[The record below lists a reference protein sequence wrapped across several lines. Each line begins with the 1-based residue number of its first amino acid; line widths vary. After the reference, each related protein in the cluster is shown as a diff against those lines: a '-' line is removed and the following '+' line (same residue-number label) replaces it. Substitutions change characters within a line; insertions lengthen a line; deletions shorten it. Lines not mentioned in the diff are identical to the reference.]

1 MNSMKL
7 RYLGDRFATWALLIV
22 TSSLMASSMAVPC
35 SGQGVTLALESSETV
50 LAPGAQFDVTL
61 RLENPDEVLIQ
72 GLQAAIAWDSS
83 KLQLLSLTLPGDLP
97 GSPPLLAMAWNA
109 PPPVGPGGDVG
120 CSQWWDG
127 QGDEAFSLGLVIDG
141 TWSQASS
148 PLAILH
154 MRVTSFAPNGLLEM
168 APPAPDLSCGWLGTI
183 ATDPAGAVVATM
195 AESLDLTVSDLPPP
209 TTLQCGEAAGIVY
222 LSWQEPILFDSV
234 LIEREGILIAEVAA
248 GIGHFED
255 SDVSTGDVIE
265 YRIHGVAAS
274 IPSTSTMCTAIVDGN
289 VEGPIGIS
297 CVLSGS
303 GVLLGWQNPLPYD
316 SISVTRNGAEL
327 ATLPQG
333 TTSFLDVDPGLAGIV
348 EYEVNGS
355 IGSAVSETSSCQVE
369 FPIPDGF
376 FIRGDTTADGAL
388 DLADPVKSLEYLFI
402 GGDMPCASAAD
413 HDDSGT
419 LDLGDAI
426 SLLDYLFTAGPAPAV
441 PFPYAGT
448 DPTPDTLG
456 CLVSCTGPSC
466 SPEAAGDE
474 CNSFILVGLGDT
486 EFDTTDLTASIDLYT
501 DNTCSASLLG
511 AMQSDI
517 WFSFVAPSTGA
528 ATFSLCGQVEFDS
541 DLVVYEGFCQSMVQI
556 GCNGDGVGC
565 QDLGSLLS
573 DVALFEGASYLIR
586 VGGWNALDFG
596 TGTLTIN
603 VGIPLTDD

>member
-1 MNSMKL
+1 MNLMKL
-7 RYLGDRFATWALLIV
+7 RNLGDRFATWAILMV
-22 TSSLMASSMAVPC
+22 TSSLMAASMAVPC
-35 SGQGVTLALESSETV
+35 FGQGVTLALEPTETV
-50 LAPGAQFDVTL
+50 LAPGAQFDVSL
-61 RLENPDEVLIQ
+61 RLENPDQVLIQ

-97 GSPPLLAMAWNA
+97 GSPPVLAMAWNA

-168 APPAPDLSCGWLGTI
+168 APPAPDLSCGWLGPI
-183 ATDPAGAVVATM
+183 ATDPVGDIVPTM
-195 AESLDLTVSDLPPP
+195 ADSLDLTVSDLPPP

-234 LIEREGILIAEVAA
+234 LIEREGILIGEVDA

-255 SDVSTGDVIE
+255 PDVSTGDVIE

-274 IPSTSTMCTAIVDGN
+274 IPSTSTMCTATVDGN

-297 CVLSGS
+297 CILSGS

-376 FIRGDTTADGAL
+376 FIRGDTTSDGVL
-388 DLADPVKSLEYLFI
+388 NLADPVKSLEYLFI

-426 SLLDYLFTAGPAPAV
+426 SLLAYLFIAGPAPAV

-474 CNSFILVGLGDT
+474 CNSFIVIGLGNT
-486 EFDTTDLTASIDLYT
+486 EFDTTDLTASIDPYT
-501 DNTCSASLLG
+501 DNTCIGSLLG
-511 AMQSDI
+511 DMQSDI

-556 GCNGDGVGC
+556 GCNGDGDGC
-565 QDLGSLLS
+565 PDLGSFLY
-573 DVALFEGASYLIR
+573 DVAVFEGASYLIR
-586 VGGWNALDFG
+586 IGGWNALDFG

>member
-1 MNSMKL
+1 MNLMKL
-7 RYLGDRFATWALLIV
+7 RNLGDRFAIRAVLMV
-22 TSSLMASSMAVPC
+22 TSSLLASSMAVPC
-35 SGQGVTLALESSETV
+35 SGQGVTLALEPTETV
-50 LAPGAQFDVTL
+50 LAPGAQFDVSL
-61 RLENPDEVLIQ
+61 RLENPDQVLIQ

-97 GSPPLLAMAWNA
+97 GSPPVLAMAWNA

-127 QGDEAFSLGLVIDG
+127 QGEEAFSLGMVIDG

-154 MRVTSFAPNGLLEM
+154 MRVTSFAPNGPLEL

-183 ATDPAGAVVATM
+183 VTDPAGAVVATM

-209 TTLQCGEAAGIVY
+209 TTLQCGEAAEIVY

-234 LIEREGILIAEVAA
+234 LIEREGILIGEVDA

-255 SDVSTGDVIE
+255 PDVSTGDVIE

-274 IPSTSTMCTAIVDGN
+274 IPSTSTMCTATVDGN

-297 CVLSGS
+297 CILSGS
-303 GVLLGWQNPLPYD
+303 GVLLAWQNSLPYD
-316 SISVTRNGAEL
+316 SITVTRNGAEL

-376 FIRGDTTADGAL
+376 FIRGDTTADGVL

-517 WFSFVAPSTGA
+517 WFSFVAPSSGA
-528 ATFSLCGQVEFDS
+528 ATFSLCEQVEFDS

-556 GCNGDGVGC
+556 GCNGDGDGC

-596 TGTLTIN
+596 TGPLTIT
-603 VGIPLTDD
+603 ID

>member
-1 MNSMKL
+1 MNLMKL
-7 RYLGDRFATWALLIV
+7 RNLGDRFATWAILMV
-22 TSSLMASSMAVPC
+22 TSSLMAASMAVPC
-35 SGQGVTLALESSETV
+35 FGQGVTLALEPTETV
-50 LAPGAQFDVTL
+50 LAPGAQFDVSL
-61 RLENPDEVLIQ
+61 RLENPDQVLIQ

-97 GSPPLLAMAWNA
+97 GSPPVLAMAWNA

-154 MRVTSFAPNGLLEM
+154 MRVTSFAPNGPLEL

-183 ATDPAGAVVATM
+183 VTDPAGAVVATM

-209 TTLQCGEAAGIVY
+209 TTLQCGEAAEIVY

-234 LIEREGILIAEVAA
+234 LIEREGILIAEVDA

-255 SDVSTGDVIE
+255 PDVSTGDVIE

-274 IPSTSTMCTAIVDGN
+274 IPSTSTMCTATVDGN

-297 CVLSGS
+297 CILSGS
-303 GVLLGWQNPLPYD
+303 GVLLGWQNSLPYD
-316 SISVTRNGAEL
+316 SITVTRNGAEL

-376 FIRGDTTADGAL
+376 FIRGDTTSDGVL
-388 DLADPVKSLEYLFI
+388 NLADPVKSLEYLFI

-426 SLLDYLFTAGPAPAV
+426 SLLAYLFIAGPAPAV

-474 CNSFILVGLGDT
+474 CNSFIVIGLGNT
-486 EFDTTDLTASIDLYT
+486 EFDTTDLTASIDPYT
-501 DNTCSASLLG
+501 DNTCIGSLLG
-511 AMQSDI
+511 DMQSDI

-556 GCNGDGVGC
+556 GCNGDGDGC
-565 QDLGSLLS
+565 PDLGSFLY
-573 DVALFEGASYLIR
+573 DVAVFEGASYLIR
-586 VGGWNALDFG
+586 IGGWNALDFG